1 MKMKNFLS
9 ESFFRESVY
18 ILKWKLLKTRTDE
31 KIICPF
37 LGNGVA
43 CRLWGNIIDPK
54 ARKRRCLEIS
64 SFGQRLFYGEVE
76 RSRRGDSLSFA

>member
-37 LGNGVA
+37 LGKHH
-43 CRLWGNIIDPK
+43 RPESPK
-54 ARKRRCLEIS
+54 KKMS
-64 SFGQRLFYGEVE
+64 
-76 RSRRGDSLSFA
+76 